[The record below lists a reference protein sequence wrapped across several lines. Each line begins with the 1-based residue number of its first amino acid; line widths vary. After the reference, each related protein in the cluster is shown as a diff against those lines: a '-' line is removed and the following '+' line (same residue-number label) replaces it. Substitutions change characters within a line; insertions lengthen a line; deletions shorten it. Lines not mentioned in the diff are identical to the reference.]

1 MMMKTGTIVE
11 VRGITKRFPGVLAL
25 DNVALRIVSGKVN
38 ALLGENGAGKST
50 LMNILSGVYTDYEGE
65 IFVDGAVRN
74 FDSVTDAQECG
85 IAIIHQELCFVPY
98 LNIAEN
104 IFLGREPLTQLGL
117 VDHKRMHR
125 ETKSL
130 LERLRLNVDTHTLMA
145 DLKVGQQQ
153 LIEIAKALSLNVRAL
168 IMDEPTSSLSEAEAE
183 TLFSVMHEL
192 TEKGVGIVYISHKMD
207 EVWRLADFVTIM
219 RDGTLVTE
227 KAMTDISIEE
237 IVNLMVGR
245 EQKDMFVKGDR
256 QLGKTMLSVSHL
268 SMTDA
273 EHPDRLT
280 LDDISFSVAQGEVLG
295 FYGLMGAGRTELL
308 EAIFG
313 LYPSRVRA
321 EIEIDGSTVTIKH
334 PQDAVKHGLALCP
347 EDRKLQGLI
356 LDMSVKHNTT
366 LTAIE
371 RCLSVLGLL
380 NNMKENDLSNNFR
393 QRLNIKSYSVEQRAG
408 QLSGGNQQKIVL
420 AKWLMS
426 QPKILILDEPT
437 RGIDVNAKNEIYR
450 LIDSL
455 ASEGMAII
463 IASSELSEIMSISD
477 RIITLRQGRIG
488 DVLMHS
494 EFTEEKI
501 LKASLPE

>member
-1 MMMKTGTIVE
+1 MENKTLVE
-11 VRGITKRFPGVLAL
+11 ARGVTKRFPGVLAL
-25 DNVALRIVSGKVN
+25 DNVSLRIVSGKVN
-38 ALLGENGAGKST
+38 ALVGENGAGKST
-50 LMNILSGVYTDYEGE
+50 LMNILSGVYTDYEGD
-65 IFVDGAVRN
+65 IFVDGTIKH
-74 FDSVTDAQECG
+74 FQSVTDAQKCG

-104 IFLGREPLTQLGL
+104 IYLGREPLTSLGL

-125 ETKSL
+125 ETQSL
-130 LERLRLNVDTHTLMA
+130 LNRLHLDIDTHTLMA

-153 LIEIAKALSLNVRAL
+153 LVEIAKALSLNVRAL
-168 IMDEPTSSLSEAEAE
+168 IMDEPTSSLSETEAE
-183 TLFSVMHEL
+183 TLFSVMHDL
-192 TEKGVGIVYISHKMD
+192 TSKGVGIVYISHKMD

-227 KAMTDISIEE
+227 KEMTDISIEE

-245 EQKDMFVKGDR
+245 EQKDMFVKGSH
-256 QLGKTMLSVSHL
+256 QLGKTMLTVNHL

-280 LDDISFSVAQGEVLG
+280 LDAISFSVAKGEVLG

-321 EIEIDGSTVTIKH
+321 EIEIEGKNVTITH
-334 PQDAVKHGLALCP
+334 PSDAVKHGLALCP
-347 EDRKLQGLI
+347 EDRKLQGLV
-356 LDMSVKHNTT
+356 LDMSIKHNTT

-371 RCLSVLGLL
+371 KCLSALGLL
-380 NNMKENDLSNNFR
+380 SKTKENNISDDFR
-393 QRLNIKSYSVEQRAG
+393 QQLNIKSYSVEQRAG

-437 RGIDVNAKNEIYR
+437 RGIDINAKNEIYR

-455 ASEGMAII
+455 ASEGMTII
-463 IASSELSEIMSISD
+463 IASSELTEIMGIAD

-488 DVLMHS
+488 EVLMRS

>member
-1 MMMKTGTIVE
+1 MENKTLLE
-11 VRGITKRFPGVLAL
+11 ARGVTKRFPGVLAL
-25 DNVALRIVSGKVN
+25 DNVSLRIVSGKVN
-38 ALLGENGAGKST
+38 ALVGENGAGKST
-50 LMNILSGVYTDYEGE
+50 LMNILSGVYTDYEGD
-65 IFVDGAVRN
+65 IFVDGTIKH
-74 FDSVTDAQECG
+74 FQSVTDAQKCG

-104 IFLGREPLTQLGL
+104 IYLGREPLTSLGL

-125 ETKSL
+125 ETQSL
-130 LERLRLNVDTHTLMA
+130 LNRLHLDIDTHTLMA

-153 LIEIAKALSLNVRAL
+153 LVEIAKALSLNVRAL
-168 IMDEPTSSLSEAEAE
+168 IMDEPTSSLSETEAE
-183 TLFSVMHEL
+183 TLFSVMHDL
-192 TEKGVGIVYISHKMD
+192 TSKGVGIVYISHKMD

-227 KAMTDISIEE
+227 KEMTEISIEE

-245 EQKDMFVKGDR
+245 EQKDMFVKGSH
-256 QLGKTMLSVSHL
+256 QLGKTMLTVNHL

-280 LDDISFSVAQGEVLG
+280 LDDISFSVAKGEVLG

-321 EIEIDGSTVTIKH
+321 KIEIEGKNVTITH
-334 PQDAVKHGLALCP
+334 PSDAVKHGLALCP
-347 EDRKLQGLI
+347 EDRKLQGLV
-356 LDMSVKHNTT
+356 LDMSIKHNTT

-371 RCLSVLGLL
+371 KCLSALGLL
-380 NNMKENDLSNNFR
+380 SNTKENNISDDFR
-393 QRLNIKSYSVEQRAG
+393 QQLNIKSYSVEQRAG

-437 RGIDVNAKNEIYR
+437 RGIDINAKNEIYR

-455 ASEGMAII
+455 ASEGMTII
-463 IASSELSEIMSISD
+463 IASSELTEIMGIAD

-488 DVLMHS
+488 EVLMRS